1 MIDKK
6 LYEDVK
12 NVKEYIN
19 VAFPVNI
26 QKDNKGYIWINGER
40 FYVDI
45 DTYITTHRDIYDI
58 MKLAG
63 KEILPEDIFELY
75 EEILSVGTIF
85 IRGLK

>member
-1 MIDKK
+1 MINF
-6 LYEDVK
+6 EDIK
-12 NVKEYIN
+12 NADAKI
-19 VAFPVNI
+19 ALPVNI
-26 QKDNKGYIWINGER
+26 QKDNNGYIWINEKR
-40 FYVDI
+40 FYVDRS
-45 DTYITTHRDIYDI
+45 ITTYRDIHDI